1 MQGTTPA
8 GQMSPILEE
17 FRSLLDRPLLPHQ
30 ARRLESLAV
39 SLGVKLEWQW
49 IDLNE
54 NEWKNGRAPHHP
66 VG

>member
-1 MQGTTPA
+1 MVSVNGPTPA

-17 FRSLLDRPLLPHQ
+17 FRQLLDRPLLPHQ

-39 SLGVKLEWQW
+39 SLGIKLEWQW

-54 NEWKNGRAPHHP
+54 NKWTPGRAPKP
-66 VG
+66 